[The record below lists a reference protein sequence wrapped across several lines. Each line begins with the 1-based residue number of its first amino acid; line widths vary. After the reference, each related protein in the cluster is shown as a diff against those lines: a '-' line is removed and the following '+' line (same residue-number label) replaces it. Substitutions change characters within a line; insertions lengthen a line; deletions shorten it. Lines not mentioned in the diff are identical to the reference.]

1 MERSNYERVVNP
13 CETCAHANNNKPNK
27 AIDFSGV
34 LLLVACCVIL
44 FLGYKLHNYKNCVYI
59 DDNDNLHVVRDYEDT
74 DYGKTYDVDKIFSIL
89 NAMDD
94 LDINE

>member
-1 MERSNYERVVNP
+1 MEQDNYERVVNP

-34 LLLVACCVIL
+34 LLFVAFCVIL
-44 FLGYKLHNYKNCVYI
+44 FLGYKLYNYKNCVYI
-59 DDNDNLHVVRDYEDT
+59 DDNDDLHVVRNYEDT

-94 LDINE
+94 LDID